1 MPLFERDSLRLTLEP
16 RRLARPLQF
25 STLFALVVLL
35 LVVAG
40 CQVSESGQAPT
51 RVDAPAGDGPPGFFP
66 PPPATEQAREINA
79 LYTLTFWIA
88 TAIFLLV
95 EGLIIWSV
103 IRYRRRGRDDTLPPQ
118 THGHNLAEIT
128 WTVIP
133 AVIVITL
140 FWLSTDTLFRVE
152 ARSDRPAVTVDAF
165 AFQWQWEFGYDC
177 PEQFDSPGGF
187 TRISDCRVPLPAGTG
202 NKGPEMV
209 LPLGETVRIRLHAT
223 DVNHAFYVPQ
233 FLYKK
238 DVIPG
243 QVNRF
248 DVKVEQPGTYTG
260 QCAEFCGLAHAA
272 MTFTVRAVP
281 RAEFDAWKQQAQR
294 EAEERARATPQPPPA
309 GGGTGATVQVSAS
322 NAARFDQQTLEAP
335 ANTAFTIQF
344 QNKDPSAPHN
354 VAIRGATDQGDF
366 IPPIA
371 QGGQSASYTAPA
383 LRPGQYEFYCSVH
396 PNMKGTLTV
405 K

>member
-1 MPLFERDSLRLTLEP
+1 
-16 RRLARPLQF
+16 
-25 STLFALVVLL
+25 V
-35 LVVAG
+35 
-40 CQVSESGQAPT
+40 
-51 RVDAPAGDGPPGFFP
+51 
-66 PPPATEQAREINA
+66 
-79 LYTLTFWIA
+79 TFWIA
-88 TAIFLLV
+88 AAIFLLV

-103 IRYRRRGRDDTLPPQ
+103 LRYRRRDDRLPPQ
-118 THGHNLAEIT
+118 THGHNVAEIL

-133 AVIVITL
+133 AAIVIAL
-140 FWLSTDTLFRVE
+140 FWLSTETLFRVE

-187 TRISDCRVPLPAGTG
+187 TRIADCRVPLPAGTG

-209 LPLGETVRIRLHAT
+209 LPVGETVRIRLHAT

-248 DVKVEQPGTYTG
+248 DVNIEQPGTYTG

-294 EAEERARATPQPPPA
+294 EAEERARATPPPPPPQ
-309 GGGTGATVQVSAS
+309 GGAPGATVQVSAS

-335 ANTAFTIQF
+335 ANSPLTIQF

-354 VAIRGATDQGDF
+354 VAIRAATPQGDF

-371 QGGQSASYTAPA
+371 QAGQSATYTAPA
-383 LRPGQYEFYCSVH
+383 LPAGEYEFYCSVH